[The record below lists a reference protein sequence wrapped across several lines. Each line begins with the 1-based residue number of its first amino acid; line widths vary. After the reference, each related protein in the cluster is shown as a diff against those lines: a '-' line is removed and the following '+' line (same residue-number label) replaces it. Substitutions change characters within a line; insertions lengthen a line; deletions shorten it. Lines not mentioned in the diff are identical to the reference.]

1 MKNWISFTISVVAII
16 ISILAMAL
24 VKPTDLS
31 NDGLDFDYMGA
42 IIGVLSFLVTLLIGY
57 QIYTVINVK
66 EELKEVRRIKEQ
78 IESKIQKRSE
88 AITNEYKQEL
98 KQAAPLILALASKDK
113 EVIEKEVFRSYLKSK
128 PNQLSKELASA
139 SISMIIGEAA
149 LQTDNEVRQQRLEEL
164 ARNVQY
170 EEVVEFFTDYARR
183 DEQHK
188 IKGME
193 NFLLKLIELLAD
205 KQNEGDT
212 E

>member
-1 MKNWISFTISVVAII
+1 M
-16 ISILAMAL
+16 
-24 VKPTDLS
+24 
-31 NDGLDFDYMGA
+31 
-42 IIGVLSFLVTLLIGY
+42 
-57 QIYTVINVK
+57 
-66 EELKEVRRIKEQ
+66 
-78 IESKIQKRSE
+78 
-88 AITNEYKQEL
+88 
-98 KQAAPLILALASKDK
+98 
-113 EVIEKEVFRSYLKSK
+113 FRSYLKSK
-128 PNQLSKELASA
+128 PNQLSKELACA

-193 NFLLKLIELLAD
+193 NFLLKLIGLLAD

-212 E
+212 K